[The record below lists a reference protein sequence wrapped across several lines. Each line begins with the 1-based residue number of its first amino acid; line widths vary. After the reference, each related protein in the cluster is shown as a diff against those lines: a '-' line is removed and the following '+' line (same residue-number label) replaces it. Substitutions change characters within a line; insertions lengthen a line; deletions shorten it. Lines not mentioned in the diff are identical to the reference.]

1 MAKCLP
7 SATSCRVV
15 CFECAF
21 CDLTGTTRDRR
32 RQHLMITRIR
42 SWQHGLGRSDMQLG
56 SERRSAGRRFLRR
69 SNPQSYTDVG
79 SAGNLVNDNVVYH
92 AQERGPRPS
101 SFPLC
106 RLMRQ
111 NPGVSLLLARLVRP
125 L

>member
-79 SAGNLVNDNVVYH
+79 SAGNLVNDNVVYV
-92 AQERGPRPS
+92 ALKAG
-101 SFPLC
+101 C
-106 RLMRQ
+106 R
-111 NPGVSLLLARLVRP
+111 
-125 L
+125 